1 MEKQQTQKT
10 AEERYEDLRQENIRR
25 LQREIELLEDRIQ
38 RKQQFAPFPSCFIQP
53 IPITHEQQMLAAMC
67 CTNIFP
73 SPPPKTPLEKMLET
87 LEWENSHGWLYKVI
101 HWREKPKYKQ

>member
-10 AEERYEDLRQENIRR
+10 AEESYEELRQENIRR

-38 RKQQFAPFPSCFIQP
+38 QRQQFAPFPSCFMQP
-53 IPITHEQQMLAAMC
+53 IPITHNEQMLAALC

-73 SPPPKTPLEKMLET
+73 SPPPKSSLDKMLET
-87 LEWENSHGWLYKVI
+87 LEWENSHSWLYKLI
-101 HWREKPKYKQ
+101 HWQEKPNWR

>member
-10 AEERYEDLRQENIRR
+10 AEERYEELRQENIRR

-38 RKQQFAPFPSCFIQP
+38 RRQQFAPFPSCFMQS
-53 IPITHEQQMLAAMC
+53 IPIAHDEQMLSALR

-73 SPPPKTPLEKMLET
+73 FHKAEFDKMIET
-87 LEWENSHGWLYKVI
+87 QEWENSHSWLYKLI
-101 HWREKPKYKQ
+101 HWREKPNRR

>member
-10 AEERYEDLRQENIRR
+10 AEERYEELRQENMRR
-25 LQREIELLEDRIQ
+25 LQREIEQLQEQIQ
-38 RKQQFAPFPSCFIQP
+38 RRQMFNPFSSCIMSP
-53 IPITHEQQMLAAMC
+53 MPITHEQQMLAALC
-67 CTNIFP
+67 CTNVFP
-73 SPPPKTPLEKMLET
+73 SPPPKSLLDKMLKT